1 MPRTDSYDWNLDT
14 QHATDLWHP
23 MPKRHLMQEN
33 VVVLVTWTA
42 FSRFL
47 GIYLYNGHPIR
58 RVDIMGT
65 VISVREKDAFYSY
78 GGKSS
83 HLRNCVCTDSP
94 HSAERWSF
102 SGPHVFEQLGPH
114 QTERSVRVPC
124 LEEVNE
130 ATGKSDTGDAVRCP
144 LLGREEVEEWKCCGV
159 GSPMVRE
166 DTQHPWHRC
175 AGPRTGRAYRDPF
188 EKRPSKCKNWPV

>member
-1 MPRTDSYDWNLDT
+1 
-14 QHATDLWHP
+14 
-23 MPKRHLMQEN
+23 
-33 VVVLVTWTA
+33 
-42 FSRFL
+42 
-47 GIYLYNGHPIR
+47 
-58 RVDIMGT
+58 MGT

-114 QTERSVRVPC
+114 QTERSARVPC

-130 ATGKSDTGDAVRCP
+130 ATGKNDTGDAVRCP

-188 EKRPSKCKNWPV
+188 GKRPSKCKNWPVWKSAKIIFKDLYPEQSGKRKKTTLFVTQDVNICYQTCLFLVMN